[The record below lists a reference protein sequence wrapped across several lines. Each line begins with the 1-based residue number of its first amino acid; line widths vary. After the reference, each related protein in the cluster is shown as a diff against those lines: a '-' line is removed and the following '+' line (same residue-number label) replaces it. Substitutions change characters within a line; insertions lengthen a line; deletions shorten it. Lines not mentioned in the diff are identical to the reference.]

1 MFSQCWVSC
10 QISEKVLQ
18 EHLNFGLF
26 VFDLFSCIRLASLR
40 FTIFSVRFY
49 LIFQLA
55 SGRIENRP
63 ERVTLV
69 TGPCIE
75 PLTEIAANATKG
87 FLHPL
92 DSNCK

>member
-1 MFSQCWVSC
+1 MSTEVQFLNFQNWSLLYTQQLIMFSQCWVSC

-26 VFDLFSCIRLASLR
+26 VFDLFFRLVGLR

-49 LIFQLA
+49 IIFQLA

-69 TGPCIE
+69 TGSRIE
-75 PLTEIAANATKG
+75 L
-87 FLHPL
+87 
-92 DSNCK
+92 

>member
-1 MFSQCWVSC
+1 MSSQCWVSC

-49 LIFQLA
+49 LMARNRGQSAADVADATRAAFHLTA
-55 SGRIENRP
+55 SAHP
-63 ERVTLV
+63 
-69 TGPCIE
+69 
-75 PLTEIAANATKG
+75 TKIKHQKMSELP
-87 FLHPL
+87 FTKAL
-92 DSNCK
+92 DR